1 MGFSI
6 ETSVSAVT
14 VFLQGALSFFSP
26 CVLPL
31 VPLYVSYLAGGAAVV
46 GEDGVRRYPRG
57 KIFLN
62 TLFFVVGISFAF
74 FLLGLGLTALGE
86 FFHNY
91 QVWFARASG
100 VIILL
105 FGLYQLGLGKR
116 TMLLEQEHR
125 LPFHLNKLAMN
136 PAVALVMGFTFSF
149 AWTPCVG
156 PTLSSVLLMA
166 SSAESSAAGFLLIG
180 VYTLGFVLP
189 FLAVGL
195 FTGTVLDFFKSHQNV
210 VRYTVKIGAVLLIV
224 MGILTLTG
232 ATGGISADLAAGSGT
247 VQEEPAGNSGEEAAP
262 SGDSQEEHSGA
273 DSQEI
278 PMVPAPD
285 FTLTDQ
291 YGQTHTLSDYQG
303 KTVFLNFWATWCG
316 PCKMEMPD
324 IQALYEDWDENAGEL
339 VVLGVA
345 GPNIGQEG
353 SAEDITAFLEENG
366 YTYPVVM
373 DETGT
378 LFYQYGISAY
388 PTTFMIDT
396 EGNVF
401 GYVQGAVS
409 REVMDDIVE
418 QTRAA
423 QMIHPGR
430 RGRTFAV
437 PAAFSRAAESAC
449 KKVVN
454 LRQFVLESN
463 SYRGPLRR
471 RGTPIDRKRRGTPM
485 AHNDSFDEPRFE
497 ALYRKLY
504 PDLLRCAEIALRT
517 GGSWYVSVA
526 GRAEEVVQELFAF
539 AWEHQADLWSSA
551 SPTGWL
557 YRVLR
562 YKVLELLKEDRFWRK
577 HLIRAA
583 GEMPASPED
592 DFQQRAEITSILTPE
607 EYEILRKL
615 YLEKYTYEELAREMG
630 LKKSALAMRVKRS
643 KERFVKQWNRH

>member
-62 TLFFVVGISFAF
+62 TLFFVAGISFAF
-74 FLLGLGLTALGE
+74 FLLGLGLTALGA
-86 FFHNY
+86 FFHDY
-91 QVWFARASG
+91 QVWFARISG

-125 LPFHLNKLAMN
+125 LPFQLNKLAMN

-262 SGDSQEEHSGA
+262 LRRFSGGAQRGGQPGDPRGPRSGLHP
-273 DSQEI
+273 DG
-278 PMVPAPD
+278 PVRPVPHP
-285 FTLTDQ
+285 L
-291 YGQTHTLSDYQG
+291 GLPG
-303 KTVFLNFWATWCG
+303 
-316 PCKMEMPD
+316 
-324 IQALYEDWDENAGEL
+324 EDGVSELLGYLVRPLQDGDAG
-339 VVLGVA
+339 
-345 GPNIGQEG
+345 
-353 SAEDITAFLEENG
+353 
-366 YTYPVVM
+366 
-373 DETGT
+373 
-378 LFYQYGISAY
+378 
-388 PTTFMIDT
+388 
-396 EGNVF
+396 
-401 GYVQGAVS
+401 
-409 REVMDDIVE
+409 
-418 QTRAA
+418 
-423 QMIHPGR
+423 HPGP
-430 RGRTFAV
+430 V
-437 PAAFSRAAESAC
+437 
-449 KKVVN
+449 
-454 LRQFVLESN
+454 
-463 SYRGPLRR
+463 
-471 RGTPIDRKRRGTPM
+471 
-485 AHNDSFDEPRFE
+485 
-497 ALYRKLY
+497 
-504 PDLLRCAEIALRT
+504 
-517 GGSWYVSVA
+517 
-526 GRAEEVVQELFAF
+526 
-539 AWEHQADLWSSA
+539 
-551 SPTGWL
+551 
-557 YRVLR
+557 
-562 YKVLELLKEDRFWRK
+562 
-577 HLIRAA
+577 
-583 GEMPASPED
+583 
-592 DFQQRAEITSILTPE
+592 
-607 EYEILRKL
+607 
-615 YLEKYTYEELAREMG
+615 
-630 LKKSALAMRVKRS
+630 
-643 KERFVKQWNRH
+643 

>member
-46 GEDGVRRYPRG
+46 DENGVRRYPRG
-57 KIFLN
+57 RIFFN
-62 TLFFVVGISFAF
+62 TLFFVAGISFAF
-74 FLLGLGLTALGE
+74 FLLGLGLSALGT
-86 FFHNY
+86 FFHDY

-166 SSAESSAAGFLLIG
+166 SSGSSAAAGFLLIG

-232 ATGGISADLAAGSGT
+232 ATGTISADLAAVSGT
-247 VQEEPAGNSGEEAAP
+247 TQEEPAAEQEDTTGAQEESGE
-262 SGDSQEEHSGA
+262 
-273 DSQEI
+273 I
-278 PMVPAPD
+278 PVVPAPD

-291 YGQTHTLSDYQG
+291 YGETHTLSDYQG
-303 KTVFLNFWATWCG
+303 QTVFLNFWATWCG

-324 IQALYEDWDENAGEL
+324 IQALYEAWDENAGDL

-345 GPNIGQEG
+345 GPGIGQEG
-353 SAEDITAFLEENG
+353 SAEDIAAFLEENG

-373 DETGT
+373 DDTGA

-409 REVMDDIVE
+409 REVMDDIVQ
-418 QTRAA
+418 QTMTG
-423 QMIHPGR
+423 QR
-430 RGRTFAV
+430 R
-437 PAAFSRAAESAC
+437 
-449 KKVVN
+449 
-454 LRQFVLESN
+454 
-463 SYRGPLRR
+463 
-471 RGTPIDRKRRGTPM
+471 
-485 AHNDSFDEPRFE
+485 
-497 ALYRKLY
+497 
-504 PDLLRCAEIALRT
+504 
-517 GGSWYVSVA
+517 
-526 GRAEEVVQELFAF
+526 
-539 AWEHQADLWSSA
+539 
-551 SPTGWL
+551 
-557 YRVLR
+557 
-562 YKVLELLKEDRFWRK
+562 
-577 HLIRAA
+577 
-583 GEMPASPED
+583 
-592 DFQQRAEITSILTPE
+592 
-607 EYEILRKL
+607 
-615 YLEKYTYEELAREMG
+615 
-630 LKKSALAMRVKRS
+630 
-643 KERFVKQWNRH
+643 

>member
-62 TLFFVVGISFAF
+62 TLFFVAGISFAF
-74 FLLGLGLTALGE
+74 FLLGLGLTALGA
-86 FFHNY
+86 FFHDY
-91 QVWFARASG
+91 QVWFARISG

-116 TMLLEQEHR
+116 AMLLEQERR
-125 LPFHLNKLAMN
+125 LPFRLDKLAMN

-195 FTGTVLDFFKSHQNV
+195 FTGAVLDFFKAHQSV

-232 ATGGISADLAAGSGT
+232 ATNGLSADLAAVSGT
-247 VQEEPAGNSGEEAAP
+247 TTQEESSAEQEDAGGAQEESGE
-262 SGDSQEEHSGA
+262 
-273 DSQEI
+273 I
-278 PMVPAPD
+278 PVIPAPD

-291 YGQTHTLSDYQG
+291 YGEPHTLSDYQG
-303 KTVFLNFWATWCG
+303 QTVFLNFWATWCG

-324 IQALYEDWDENAGEL
+324 IQALYEEWDENAGDL

-345 GPNIGQEG
+345 GPGIGREG
-353 SAEDITAFLEENG
+353 SAEDITAFLEANG

-373 DETGT
+373 DDTGT

-388 PTTFMIDT
+388 PTTFMIDP

-409 REVMDDIVE
+409 REIMDDIVE
-418 QTRAA
+418 QTMTG
-423 QMIHPGR
+423 QR
-430 RGRTFAV
+430 R
-437 PAAFSRAAESAC
+437 
-449 KKVVN
+449 
-454 LRQFVLESN
+454 
-463 SYRGPLRR
+463 
-471 RGTPIDRKRRGTPM
+471 
-485 AHNDSFDEPRFE
+485 
-497 ALYRKLY
+497 
-504 PDLLRCAEIALRT
+504 
-517 GGSWYVSVA
+517 
-526 GRAEEVVQELFAF
+526 
-539 AWEHQADLWSSA
+539 
-551 SPTGWL
+551 
-557 YRVLR
+557 
-562 YKVLELLKEDRFWRK
+562 
-577 HLIRAA
+577 
-583 GEMPASPED
+583 
-592 DFQQRAEITSILTPE
+592 
-607 EYEILRKL
+607 
-615 YLEKYTYEELAREMG
+615 
-630 LKKSALAMRVKRS
+630 
-643 KERFVKQWNRH
+643 

>member
-62 TLFFVVGISFAF
+62 TLFFVAGISFAF
-74 FLLGLGLTALGE
+74 FLLGLGLTALGA
-86 FFHNY
+86 FFHDY
-91 QVWFARASG
+91 QVWFARISG

-116 TMLLEQEHR
+116 AMLLEQERR
-125 LPFHLNKLAMN
+125 LPFRLDKLAMN

-195 FTGTVLDFFKSHQNV
+195 FTGAVLDFFKAHQSV

-232 ATGGISADLAAGSGT
+232 ATNGLSADLAAVSGT
-247 VQEEPAGNSGEEAAP
+247 TAQQEPAAPQDGTASGGAQEDAGGAQEESGE
-262 SGDSQEEHSGA
+262 
-273 DSQEI
+273 I
-278 PMVPAPD
+278 PVIPAPD

-291 YGQTHTLSDYQG
+291 YGETHTLSDYQG
-303 KTVFLNFWATWCG
+303 QTVFLNFWATWCG

-324 IQALYEDWDENAGEL
+324 IQALYEEWDENAGDL

-345 GPNIGQEG
+345 GPGIGQEG
-353 SAEDITAFLEENG
+353 SAEDIAAFLEENG

-373 DETGT
+373 DDTGM

-388 PTTFMIDT
+388 PTTFMIDP

-409 REVMDDIVE
+409 REIMDDIVE
-418 QTRAA
+418 QTMTG
-423 QMIHPGR
+423 QR
-430 RGRTFAV
+430 R
-437 PAAFSRAAESAC
+437 
-449 KKVVN
+449 
-454 LRQFVLESN
+454 
-463 SYRGPLRR
+463 
-471 RGTPIDRKRRGTPM
+471 
-485 AHNDSFDEPRFE
+485 
-497 ALYRKLY
+497 
-504 PDLLRCAEIALRT
+504 
-517 GGSWYVSVA
+517 
-526 GRAEEVVQELFAF
+526 
-539 AWEHQADLWSSA
+539 
-551 SPTGWL
+551 
-557 YRVLR
+557 
-562 YKVLELLKEDRFWRK
+562 
-577 HLIRAA
+577 
-583 GEMPASPED
+583 
-592 DFQQRAEITSILTPE
+592 
-607 EYEILRKL
+607 
-615 YLEKYTYEELAREMG
+615 
-630 LKKSALAMRVKRS
+630 
-643 KERFVKQWNRH
+643 

>member
-195 FTGTVLDFFKSHQNV
+195 FTGTVLDFFKAHQSV

-232 ATGGISADLAAGSGT
+232 ATNGLSADLAAVSGT
-247 VQEEPAGNSGEEAAP
+247 TTQQESAAEQEDAGGAQEESGE
-262 SGDSQEEHSGA
+262 
-273 DSQEI
+273 I
-278 PMVPAPD
+278 PVIPAPD

-291 YGQTHTLSDYQG
+291 YGETHTLSDYQG
-303 KTVFLNFWATWCG
+303 QTVFLNFWATWCG

-324 IQALYEDWDENAGEL
+324 IQALYEEWDENAGDL

-345 GPNIGQEG
+345 GPGIGREG
-353 SAEDITAFLEENG
+353 SAEDIAAFLEENG

-373 DETGT
+373 DDTGM

-388 PTTFMIDT
+388 PTTFMIDP

-409 REVMDDIVE
+409 REIMDDIVE
-418 QTRAA
+418 QTMTG
-423 QMIHPGR
+423 QR
-430 RGRTFAV
+430 R
-437 PAAFSRAAESAC
+437 
-449 KKVVN
+449 
-454 LRQFVLESN
+454 
-463 SYRGPLRR
+463 
-471 RGTPIDRKRRGTPM
+471 
-485 AHNDSFDEPRFE
+485 
-497 ALYRKLY
+497 
-504 PDLLRCAEIALRT
+504 
-517 GGSWYVSVA
+517 
-526 GRAEEVVQELFAF
+526 
-539 AWEHQADLWSSA
+539 
-551 SPTGWL
+551 
-557 YRVLR
+557 
-562 YKVLELLKEDRFWRK
+562 
-577 HLIRAA
+577 
-583 GEMPASPED
+583 
-592 DFQQRAEITSILTPE
+592 
-607 EYEILRKL
+607 
-615 YLEKYTYEELAREMG
+615 
-630 LKKSALAMRVKRS
+630 
-643 KERFVKQWNRH
+643 

>member
-6 ETSVSAVT
+6 ETCVSAVT

-46 GEDGVRRYPRG
+46 DENGVRRYPRG
-57 KIFLN
+57 RIFLN
-62 TLFFVVGISFAF
+62 TLFFVAGISFAF
-74 FLLGLGLTALGE
+74 FLLGLGLSALGT
-86 FFHNY
+86 FFHDY

-105 FGLYQLGLGKR
+105 FGLYQLGLGRR
-116 TMLLEQEHR
+116 TMLLEREHR
-125 LPFHLNKLAMN
+125 LPFRLDKLAMN

-166 SSAESSAAGFLLIG
+166 SSGSSAAAGFLLIG

-195 FTGTVLDFFKSHQNV
+195 FTGTVLDFFKAHQNV
-210 VRYTVKIGAVLLIV
+210 VRYTVKLGAVLLIV

-232 ATGGISADLAAGSGT
+232 ATGTISADLAAVSGT
-247 VQEEPAGNSGEEAAP
+247 TQEEPAAEQEDTTGAQEESGE
-262 SGDSQEEHSGA
+262 
-273 DSQEI
+273 I
-278 PMVPAPD
+278 PVVPAPD

-291 YGQTHTLSDYQG
+291 YGETHTLSDYQG
-303 KTVFLNFWATWCG
+303 QTVFLNFWATWCG

-324 IQALYEDWDENAGEL
+324 IQALYEAWDENAGDL

-353 SAEDITAFLEENG
+353 SAEDIAAFLEENG

-373 DETGT
+373 DDTGA

-409 REVMDDIVE
+409 REVMDDIVQ
-418 QTRAA
+418 QTMTG
-423 QMIHPGR
+423 QR
-430 RGRTFAV
+430 R
-437 PAAFSRAAESAC
+437 
-449 KKVVN
+449 
-454 LRQFVLESN
+454 
-463 SYRGPLRR
+463 
-471 RGTPIDRKRRGTPM
+471 
-485 AHNDSFDEPRFE
+485 
-497 ALYRKLY
+497 
-504 PDLLRCAEIALRT
+504 
-517 GGSWYVSVA
+517 
-526 GRAEEVVQELFAF
+526 
-539 AWEHQADLWSSA
+539 
-551 SPTGWL
+551 
-557 YRVLR
+557 
-562 YKVLELLKEDRFWRK
+562 
-577 HLIRAA
+577 
-583 GEMPASPED
+583 
-592 DFQQRAEITSILTPE
+592 
-607 EYEILRKL
+607 
-615 YLEKYTYEELAREMG
+615 
-630 LKKSALAMRVKRS
+630 
-643 KERFVKQWNRH
+643 

>member
-46 GEDGVRRYPRG
+46 DENGVRRYPRG
-57 KIFLN
+57 RIFFN
-62 TLFFVVGISFAF
+62 TLFFVAGISFAF
-74 FLLGLGLTALGE
+74 FLLGLGLSALGT
-86 FFHNY
+86 FFHDY

-105 FGLYQLGLGKR
+105 FGLYQLGLGRR

-125 LPFHLNKLAMN
+125 LPFRLDKLAMN

-166 SSAESSAAGFLLIG
+166 SSGSSAAAGFLLIG

-195 FTGTVLDFFKSHQNV
+195 FTGTVLDFFKAHQNV
-210 VRYTVKIGAVLLIV
+210 VRYTVKLGAVLLIV

-232 ATGGISADLAAGSGT
+232 ATGTISADLAAVSGT
-247 VQEEPAGNSGEEAAP
+247 TQEEPAAEQEDTTGAQEESGE
-262 SGDSQEEHSGA
+262 
-273 DSQEI
+273 I
-278 PMVPAPD
+278 PVVPAPD

-291 YGQTHTLSDYQG
+291 YGETHTLSDYQG
-303 KTVFLNFWATWCG
+303 QTVFLNFWATWCG

-324 IQALYEDWDENAGEL
+324 IQALYEAWDENAGDL

-345 GPNIGQEG
+345 GPGIGQEG
-353 SAEDITAFLEENG
+353 SAEDIAAFLEENG

-373 DETGT
+373 DDTGM

-388 PTTFMIDT
+388 PTTFMIDP

-409 REVMDDIVE
+409 REIMDDIVE
-418 QTRAA
+418 QTMTG
-423 QMIHPGR
+423 QR
-430 RGRTFAV
+430 R
-437 PAAFSRAAESAC
+437 
-449 KKVVN
+449 
-454 LRQFVLESN
+454 
-463 SYRGPLRR
+463 
-471 RGTPIDRKRRGTPM
+471 
-485 AHNDSFDEPRFE
+485 
-497 ALYRKLY
+497 
-504 PDLLRCAEIALRT
+504 
-517 GGSWYVSVA
+517 
-526 GRAEEVVQELFAF
+526 
-539 AWEHQADLWSSA
+539 
-551 SPTGWL
+551 
-557 YRVLR
+557 
-562 YKVLELLKEDRFWRK
+562 
-577 HLIRAA
+577 
-583 GEMPASPED
+583 
-592 DFQQRAEITSILTPE
+592 
-607 EYEILRKL
+607 
-615 YLEKYTYEELAREMG
+615 
-630 LKKSALAMRVKRS
+630 
-643 KERFVKQWNRH
+643 

>member
-62 TLFFVVGISFAF
+62 TLFFVAGISFAF
-74 FLLGLGLTALGE
+74 FLLGLGLTALGA
-86 FFHNY
+86 FFHDY
-91 QVWFARASG
+91 QVWFARISG

-116 TMLLEQEHR
+116 AMLLEQERR
-125 LPFHLNKLAMN
+125 LPFRLNKLAMN

-195 FTGTVLDFFKSHQNV
+195 FTGAVLDFFKAHQSV

-232 ATGGISADLAAGSGT
+232 ATNGLSADLAAVSGT
-247 VQEEPAGNSGEEAAP
+247 TTQQEDAGGAQGESGE
-262 SGDSQEEHSGA
+262 
-273 DSQEI
+273 I
-278 PMVPAPD
+278 PVIPAPD

-291 YGQTHTLSDYQG
+291 YGETHTLSDYQG
-303 KTVFLNFWATWCG
+303 QTVFLNFWATWCG

-324 IQALYEDWDENAGEL
+324 IQALYEEWDENAGDL

-345 GPNIGQEG
+345 GPGIGREG
-353 SAEDITAFLEENG
+353 SAEDIAAFLEENG

-373 DETGT
+373 DDTGM

-388 PTTFMIDT
+388 PTTFMIDP

-409 REVMDDIVE
+409 REIMDDIVE
-418 QTRAA
+418 QTMTG
-423 QMIHPGR
+423 QR
-430 RGRTFAV
+430 R
-437 PAAFSRAAESAC
+437 
-449 KKVVN
+449 
-454 LRQFVLESN
+454 
-463 SYRGPLRR
+463 
-471 RGTPIDRKRRGTPM
+471 
-485 AHNDSFDEPRFE
+485 
-497 ALYRKLY
+497 
-504 PDLLRCAEIALRT
+504 
-517 GGSWYVSVA
+517 
-526 GRAEEVVQELFAF
+526 
-539 AWEHQADLWSSA
+539 
-551 SPTGWL
+551 
-557 YRVLR
+557 
-562 YKVLELLKEDRFWRK
+562 
-577 HLIRAA
+577 
-583 GEMPASPED
+583 
-592 DFQQRAEITSILTPE
+592 
-607 EYEILRKL
+607 
-615 YLEKYTYEELAREMG
+615 
-630 LKKSALAMRVKRS
+630 
-643 KERFVKQWNRH
+643 

>member
-46 GEDGVRRYPRG
+46 DENGVRRYPRG
-57 KIFLN
+57 RIFLN
-62 TLFFVVGISFAF
+62 TLFFVAGISFAF
-74 FLLGLGLTALGE
+74 FLLGLGLSALGT
-86 FFHNY
+86 FFHDY

-105 FGLYQLGLGKR
+105 FGLYQLGLGRR
-116 TMLLEQEHR
+116 TMLLEREHR
-125 LPFHLNKLAMN
+125 LPFRLDKLAMN

-166 SSAESSAAGFLLIG
+166 SSGSSAAAGFLLIG

-195 FTGTVLDFFKSHQNV
+195 FTGTVLDFFKAHQNV
-210 VRYTVKIGAVLLIV
+210 VRYTVKLGAVLLIV

-232 ATGGISADLAAGSGT
+232 ATGTISADLAAVSGT
-247 VQEEPAGNSGEEAAP
+247 TQEEPAAEQEDTTGAQEESGE
-262 SGDSQEEHSGA
+262 
-273 DSQEI
+273 I
-278 PMVPAPD
+278 PVVPAPD

-291 YGQTHTLSDYQG
+291 YGETHTLSDYQG
-303 KTVFLNFWATWCG
+303 QTVFLNFWATWCG

-324 IQALYEDWDENAGEL
+324 IQALYEAWDENAGDL

-353 SAEDITAFLEENG
+353 SAEDIAAFLEENG

-373 DETGT
+373 DDTRA

-409 REVMDDIVE
+409 REVMDDIIQ
-418 QTRAA
+418 QTMTG
-423 QMIHPGR
+423 QR
-430 RGRTFAV
+430 R
-437 PAAFSRAAESAC
+437 
-449 KKVVN
+449 
-454 LRQFVLESN
+454 
-463 SYRGPLRR
+463 
-471 RGTPIDRKRRGTPM
+471 
-485 AHNDSFDEPRFE
+485 
-497 ALYRKLY
+497 
-504 PDLLRCAEIALRT
+504 
-517 GGSWYVSVA
+517 
-526 GRAEEVVQELFAF
+526 
-539 AWEHQADLWSSA
+539 
-551 SPTGWL
+551 
-557 YRVLR
+557 
-562 YKVLELLKEDRFWRK
+562 
-577 HLIRAA
+577 
-583 GEMPASPED
+583 
-592 DFQQRAEITSILTPE
+592 
-607 EYEILRKL
+607 
-615 YLEKYTYEELAREMG
+615 
-630 LKKSALAMRVKRS
+630 
-643 KERFVKQWNRH
+643 